1 MTTTNDTPTAA
12 DGLQES
18 PDWLKKGQEALTV
31 IRAVEAG
38 TVGDGGITYVRKHG
52 DVLTMLTD
60 DGVIWT
66 MDADAPAGQSFKESE
81 KMDAVAM
88 RRLYNF
94 FWPIAWAEM
103 TEIALKLDKARK
115 TPEEDEILRA
125 GSTTT

>member
-1 MTTTNDTPTAA
+1 MTTTNGTPTAA
-12 DGLQES
+12 EMVQEY
-18 PDWLKKGQEALTV
+18 PDCLKKGQEALTV

-52 DVLTMLTD
+52 DVLTILTN

-66 MDADAPAGQSFKESE
+66 MDADAPAGQSFRESE
-81 KMDAVAM
+81 KMDAVDM
-88 RRLYNF
+88 RRLYHF

-103 TEIALKLDKARK
+103 IEIALKLDKARK
-115 TPEEDEILRA
+115 TSEEDEILRA